1 MSRDIRQLKVT
12 RSAQL
17 RNVRSRNQNR
27 SSHTHS
33 RHFWWEAVGL
43 EVCQRNRCT
52 LGDSQRVILPGLE
65 TFVLGSWRGSFLK
78 LGRLVAK

>member
-1 MSRDIRQLKVT
+1 MSLDIRQLKVT

-17 RNVRSRNQNR
+17 RITCVHETKIVPRT
-27 SSHTHS
+27 HTLATFGGKLS
-33 RHFWWEAVGL
+33 GWKFASETDAPS
-43 EVCQRNRCT
+43 EI
-52 LGDSQRVILPGLE
+52 SVILPGLE